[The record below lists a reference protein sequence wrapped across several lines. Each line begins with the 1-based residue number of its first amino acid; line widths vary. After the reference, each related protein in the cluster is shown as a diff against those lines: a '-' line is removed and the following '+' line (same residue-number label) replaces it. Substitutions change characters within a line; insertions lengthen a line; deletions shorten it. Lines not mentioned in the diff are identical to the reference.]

1 MMRRSD
7 FFYSLPETLIA
18 QYPNDSRSGS
28 RLLVVDSESESYRDL
43 VFTDFPSLLRPDD
56 LLVFNDTRVMPARLF
71 GHKPTGGKVE
81 ILVERVLDE
90 RRVLALIR
98 ASKTPSVPSQLL
110 LEGAVRVTVLQRVE
124 HFFELQFEDSRSVYE
139 ILQAI
144 GHIPLPPYIKRLDTV
159 FDVNRYQTVYARH
172 LGAVAAPT
180 AGLHFDEAMLEQL
193 RSLGIATA
201 YVTLHVGAGTFV
213 PVREEN
219 ISEHIMHAEA
229 VTVSTAVCQQIQATR
244 QRGGRVVAVGTTT
257 VRALEAA
264 SASGEIQPFSGE
276 TRIFITPGYQF
287 RSVDALLTNF
297 HLPESTLLMLV
308 CAFSGYDKV
317 MAAYSYAVA
326 QQYRFFSYGDAMWLS
341 RQLTTNKI

>member
-1 MMRRSD
+1 MMQRSD
-7 FFYSLPETLIA
+7 FFYPLPETLIA
-18 QYPNDSRSGS
+18 QYPNESRTGS
-28 RLLVVDSESESYRDL
+28 RLLVVDAESESYRDL
-43 VFTDFPSLLRPDD
+43 PFTEFTSLLRPDD

-90 RRVLALIR
+90 RRVLAQIR

-124 HFFELQFEDSRSVYE
+124 HFFELQFEDSRGVYE

-193 RSLGIATA
+193 RDLGIASA

-219 ISEHIMHAEA
+219 ISEHIMHAET

-326 QQYRFFSYGDAMWLS
+326 QQYRFFSYGDAMWLN